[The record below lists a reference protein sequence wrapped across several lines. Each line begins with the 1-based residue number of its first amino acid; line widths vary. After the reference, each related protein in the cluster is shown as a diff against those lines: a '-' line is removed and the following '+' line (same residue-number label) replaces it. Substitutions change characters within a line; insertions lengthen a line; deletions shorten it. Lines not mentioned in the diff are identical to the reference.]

1 MFQVPANGITLLA
14 AASAGISF
22 PDWSSIWAAVKAI
35 SSPKVKVMFLGAAVS
50 SNPLRGELD
59 SNSVCANAGAG
70 LTKSASE
77 LNSTAARAL
86 RISEPVVVR
95 ITVLLQ
101 T

>member
-1 MFQVPANGITLLA
+1 
-14 AASAGISF
+14 
-22 PDWSSIWAAVKAI
+22 
-35 SSPKVKVMFLGAAVS
+35 MFLGAAVS